1 METYTVSVIIPTYNR
16 ESKIVEAIKSVKQQ
30 TYKDIEII
38 VCDDGSTD
46 NTKNV
51 IARLQKK
58 DKRIKF
64 ITGKHTGLPAITRNK
79 GLKVAKG
86 EWVAFLD
93 DDDVWDKDKLL
104 LQAKIIN
111 TKKCDVVCSNA
122 ISSKTK
128 KKLINLNKNGFLR
141 TKELLKNNL
150 VICSS
155 VLAKKKALEIVGGF
169 SESKKM
175 KAIEDYDLWLRIST
189 DRKIY
194 FLNKNLV
201 YYNDDPEDS
210 IRKDGLS
217 AREQKN
223 RILFF
228 YVKWL
233 VKDRLKKL
241 FLLN

>member
-1 METYTVSVIIPTYNR
+1 MKDYKISVIIPTYNR
-16 ESKIVEAIKSVKQQ
+16 SRLLLKAVNSVLNQ
-30 TYKDIEII
+30 TYPDYEILI
-38 VCDDGSTD
+38 CDDGSTD
-46 NTKNV
+46 NSKQIIESLKNNKIV
-51 IARLQKK
+51 WIE
-58 DKRIKF
+58 
-64 ITGKHTGLPAITRNK
+64 GSHSGLPGVVRNK
-79 GLKVAKG
+79 GIKKAKG

-104 LQAKIIN
+104 LQVKIID

-122 ISSKTK
+122 ISSETG
-128 KKLINLNKNGFLR
+128 KKLINLNKNGFLS
-141 TKELLKNNL
+141 TKELLKNNSI
-150 VICSS
+150 VCSS
-155 VLAKKKALEIVGGF
+155 VLVKRKIFGKIGGF
-169 SESKKM
+169 SENKKM

-201 YYNDDPEDS
+201 FYNDDPDNS
-210 IRKDGLS
+210 IRKGGLS
-217 AREQKN
+217 ARKQKS

-233 VKDRLKKL
+233 AKDRLKKL

>member
-1 METYTVSVIIPTYNR
+1 MEIYKVSVIIPTYNR
-16 ESKIVEAIKSVKQQ
+16 ETKIVEAIKSVKQQ
-30 TYKDIEII
+30 AYKDIEVI

-104 LQAKIIN
+104 LQAKIID
-111 TKKCDVVCSNA
+111 TKKCDMVCSNA
-122 ISSKTK
+122 ISSETR
-128 KKLINLNKNGFLR
+128 KKLINLNKNGFLS
-141 TKELLKNNL
+141 TKELLRNNL
-150 VICSS
+150 VVCSS
-155 VLAKKKALEIVGGF
+155 VLVKRKVLEKIGGF
-169 SESKKM
+169 SENKKM

-201 YYNDDPEDS
+201 FYNDDPKNS
-210 IRKDGLS
+210 IRKNNLS
-217 AREQKN
+217 ARKQKS

-228 YVKWL
+228 YAKWL